1 MKYHEL
7 VFDIALYLSYILYIV
22 VYLRIGSSKKYQE
35 LLENIMKY
43 YVIGFLLIRFN
54 PFTKNTFTEFDRRIV
69 FSSAIFL
76 LTTTTITEYVK
87 DFGILELFN
96 FSKHIK

>member
-7 VFDIALYLSYILYIV
+7 VFDVALYLSYILYIV
-22 VYLRIGSSKKYQE
+22 VYLRIGPSNKYQK

-43 YVIGFLLIRFN
+43 YVIAFLLIKFN
-54 PFTKNTFTEFDRRIV
+54 PFTKSNFTEFDRKIV

-76 LTTTTITEYVK
+76 LTTTTISQYAK
-87 DFGILELFN
+87 DFNILELLDF
-96 FSKHIK
+96 FKHIK

>member
-76 LTTTTITEYVK
+76 LTTTTITEYAK

>member
-22 VYLRIGSSKKYQE
+22 VYLRIGPSKKYQE

-43 YVIGFLLIRFN
+43 YVIAFLLIKFN
-54 PFTKNTFTEFDRRIV
+54 PFTKSKFTEFDRKIV

-76 LTTTTITEYVK
+76 LTTTTISQYAK
-87 DFGILELFN
+87 NFNILELLD